1 MMTKDIATIAATD
14 VLHNPAERQVQQY
27 LTAGMTAQLNRRH
40 YSRRT
45 AFPDTA

>member
-27 LTAGMTAQLNRRH
+27 LTAGMA
-40 YSRRT
+40 S
-45 AFPDTA
+45 